1 MHELGIV
8 INIVKQMED
17 YMNENNL
24 TRIEKLV
31 LQVGQ
36 LSEIYPKYLM
46 DVYPLAVEGTKL
58 EKTELVIDETPGLG
72 RCKSCDFVYNLVEN
86 ENECP
91 LCSLKEFSVISGRE
105 FTIKEIHA
113 Y

>member
-17 YMNENNL
+17 YMKQNNL
-24 TRIEKLV
+24 TKIEKLV
-31 LQVGQ
+31 LEVGQ

-46 DVYPLAVEGTKL
+46 DVYPLAVENTKL
-58 EKTELVIDETPGLG
+58 SETELVIETAPGIG
-72 RCKSCDFVYNLVEN
+72 RCNSCDFVYNLVEN
-86 ENECP
+86 DNICP
-91 LCSLKEFSVISGRE
+91 LCSAKEFSVISGRD
-105 FTIKEIHA
+105 FLIKEIHA